1 MSILFRIAVRNLLE
15 HRGKSLIIGILVA
28 LGVVVL
34 VVGNSMMDTARR
46 GIQRAFI
53 DNYTADIMISGTAEA
68 PISLFG
74 VQTVGGIDPTPV
86 LPDYEEIAAF
96 LDTQE
101 EVTQWTTQITGFGL
115 LRPEDERIE
124 GIENS
129 APSVLFATN
138 PTTYQQTFENIEIV
152 AGRYLRP
159 GEEGIM
165 LTTDRL
171 EDLQEEALESLEELE
186 IEQEEY
192 PLGVGDEVRI
202 IGLTAEGL
210 PRIRV
215 VPIVAVYEITGIS
228 EGVGFEFVS
237 YVDAQTLRA
246 ILRLNL
252 GSSSLIDLTE
262 SQTELLDLSGS
273 DAAFNT
279 DSPFSD
285 APLSEPEESTDG
297 DDVDFDDLDSIL
309 GIDPAEESETESSDT
324 AAESEESD
332 QRAIEAEELAGNT
345 WNYILARAESPR
357 AAEAA
362 IVELNNFFEQN
373 AIQAQAGNWEVAA
386 GPFATSADVIRTV
399 FNVAIILIGVVAIII
414 MMNTLVISVMER
426 TSEIGTM
433 RALGAQRKMVWQMF
447 MFEIV
452 TITTVFGAVGV
463 GLSLATIGILNVIGV
478 PATNTFLTVLFAGPE
493 LRPVASAWS
502 VVSAVA
508 IVTVVGLIAHIYP
521 VAVALRVQPI
531 KAIQTE

>member
-1 MSILFRIAVRNLLE
+1 MSLLFRIAVRNLLE
-15 HRGKSLIIGILVA
+15 HRGKTFIIGILVA

-53 DNYTADIMISGTAEA
+53 DNYTGDIMISGTAES

-74 VQTVGGIDPTPV
+74 VQSVGGIDPTPV
-86 LPDYEEIAAF
+86 LPDYDQISEFVDSQPQIS
-96 LDTQE
+96 
-101 EVTQWTTQITGFGL
+101 QWTTQITGFGL
-115 LRPEDERIE
+115 LRPEDPRIE

-129 APSVLFATN
+129 APSVLFGTA
-138 PTTYQQTFENIEIV
+138 PESYQETFRNIEIV
-152 AGRYLRP
+152 EGRYLLP

-171 EDLQEEALESLEELE
+171 EELQEEALESLAEVE
-186 IEQEEY
+186 IEQDEY

-202 IGLTAEGL
+202 IGLTADGL

-215 VPIVAVYEITGIS
+215 VPIIAVYEITGIS

-252 GSSSLIDLTE
+252 GGTSVVDLDE
-262 SQTELLDLSGS
+262 SETELLDRSGS
-273 DAAFNT
+273 DSAFDT
-279 DSPFSD
+279 DSLFSD
-285 APLSEPEESTDG
+285 DLFSEPEGG
-297 DDVDFDDLDSIL
+297 DAEGDVDFNDLDAML
-309 GIDPAEESETESSDT
+309 GIDPEGEDAPNEESASVADEQQQ
-324 AAESEESD
+324 AAES
-332 QRAIEAEELAGNT
+332 NT
-345 WNYILARAESPR
+345 WNYILARVDPPR
-357 AAEAA
+357 AAEEV
-362 IVELNNFFEQN
+362 IDELNAFFAEN
-373 AIQAQAGNWEVAA
+373 AIPAEAGNWEVAA

-399 FNVAIILIGVVAIII
+399 FNVAIIVIGIVAIII

-433 RALGAQRKMVWQMF
+433 RALGAQRGLVWQMF
-447 MFEIV
+447 MYEIV
-452 TITTVFGAVGV
+452 TITTVFGAAGV
-463 GLSLATIGILNVIGV
+463 GLSLATIGILNAIGI

-493 LRPVASAWS
+493 LRPVASVWS
-502 VVSAVA
+502 VISSLF
-508 IVTVVGLIAHIYP
+508 IVTLVGLAAHVYP
-521 VAVALRVQPI
+521 VAVALRVEPI

>member
-1 MSILFRIAVRNLLE
+1 MSLLFRIAVRNLLE
-15 HRGKSLIIGILVA
+15 HRGKTLIIGILVA

-74 VQTVGGIDPTPV
+74 VQSVGGIDPTPV
-86 LPDYEEIAAF
+86 LPDYEQIAEYLQTRNEI
-96 LDTQE
+96 TE
-101 EVTQWTTQITGFGL
+101 WTTQITGFGL

-138 PTTYQQTFENIEIV
+138 PETYQKTFENIDIV
-152 AGRYLRP
+152 AGRYLQP

-171 EDLQEEALESLEELE
+171 EELQEEALEALAELE

-252 GSSSLIDLTE
+252 GGSEAIDLE
-262 SQTELLDLSGS
+262 EIQTELLDLSGS
-273 DAAFNT
+273 DAAFDT
-279 DSPFSD
+279 DSLFSD
-285 APLSEPEESTDG
+285 DVFGEPEESATEG
-297 DDVDFDDLDSIL
+297 DVDFDDLDSIL
-309 GIDPAEESETESSDT
+309 GVEPDPADSPDTETTES
-324 AAESEESD
+324 
-332 QRAIEAEELAGNT
+332 AGST

-357 AAEAA
+357 AAEVV
-362 IVELNNFFEQN
+362 IGELNDYFADN
-373 AIQAQAGNWEVAA
+373 AIAAQAGNWEVAA

-399 FNVAIILIGVVAIII
+399 FNVAIIVIGIVAIII

-452 TITTVFGAVGV
+452 TITTAFGAIGV
-463 GLSLATIGILNVIGV
+463 GLSLATIGILNAIGI

-493 LRPVASAWS
+493 LHPVASVWS
-502 VVSAVA
+502 VVSAVL
-508 IVTVVGLIAHIYP
+508 IVTAVGLIAHIYP